1 MLNLRFALRTLFKTP
16 FVTTVAVVSLA
27 LGIGANVAIFS
38 LFDQTLLRP
47 LPVDRPGE
55 LVNFSAPGP
64 KPGNQNCGSA
74 GDCVDVFSYPMFR
87 DLERAQTVFT
97 GIAGH
102 VFFGA
107 NLSTGGDTQSG
118 EGALVSGSY
127 FPVLKLAPALG
138 RVLSPV
144 DDSPVPGEPHVVVLA
159 YDYWRTRFGGDPSVV
174 NRTMRINGATMT
186 IVGVAPEGFNGTT
199 LGAVP
204 KVYVPISMR
213 GVMVPGFNN
222 FDNRRSYWVYLFARL
237 KPGVSLAQAKA
248 SLDTQ
253 YHGLITSVEAPLQKG
268 MSDATMAKFQ
278 AKQIDMTPGALGQS
292 QMRKQHA
299 DALTLLF
306 SVTGVVL
313 LIACA
318 NIANLLL
325 ARSAARANEMAVR
338 LSIGASRPRLIAQLL
353 TESCLLAVI
362 GGGAGVIV
370 ARWTL
375 RGIAM
380 ILPTDLTRAFVFSID
395 PSMLG
400 FAALL
405 SLATGLL
412 FGLFPAWHSTKPDL
426 AATLKDNARQPSG
439 SRGAARFRR
448 SLVIAQIALSMALL
462 GAAGLFTKSLANISR
477 LDLGI
482 KTETLLTFAVSPE
495 LNGYTP
501 ARTVDLL
508 GRLEDRLA
516 TTPGVSGVAT
526 SLVPLLSGDSFGNGV
541 SVQGFA
547 EGPDTDNGS
556 RFNEV
561 GPGFFK
567 TMGIP
572 ILSGREFT
580 RADRLDAPKVAIVTQ
595 AFAKKF
601 NLGTDAVGKLM
612 ARATGN
618 AVKLDTE
625 IVGLAQDAKYDDV
638 KGEIPPLFYTPYAQ
652 DDGIGS
658 VSLFVRTAN
667 DPAATLATIPGVMKE
682 IDPNL
687 PVEELKTMTA
697 QVGENVFLDRMIT
710 TLSSAFATLA
720 TLLAAVGLYGVLAF
734 TVAQRTRE
742 FGVRMALGAEPS
754 HVRGLVLRQV
764 GWMTLVGA
772 TVGLG
777 LALAIGAWAQSQL
790 FEIKADDPM
799 VLFAAVMMLVV
810 VAFLAGLLP
819 AVRASRIDP
828 MHALRYS

>member
-1 MLNLRFALRTLFKTP
+1 
-16 FVTTVAVVSLA
+16 
-27 LGIGANVAIFS
+27 
-38 LFDQTLLRP
+38 
-47 LPVDRPGE
+47 
-55 LVNFSAPGP
+55 
-64 KPGNQNCGSA
+64 
-74 GDCVDVFSYPMFR
+74 
-87 DLERAQTVFT
+87 
-97 GIAGH
+97 
-102 VFFGA
+102 
-107 NLSTGGDTQSG
+107 
-118 EGALVSGSY
+118 
-127 FPVLKLAPALG
+127 
-138 RVLSPV
+138 
-144 DDSPVPGEPHVVVLA
+144 
-159 YDYWRTRFGGDPSVV
+159 
-174 NRTMRINGATMT
+174 
-186 IVGVAPEGFNGTT
+186 
-199 LGAVP
+199 
-204 KVYVPISMR
+204 MR

-278 AKQIDMTPGALGQS
+278 AKQMDMTPGALGQS